1 MPPTEPRPY
10 ESRPRTA
17 GSARQP
23 RLTPDEGQERLVD
36 LLKLVPA
43 DQDRKAVVARGLA
56 QRRPATSVK
65 GQQAVPRRGEIA
77 AMPSA
82 EQRVAELVE
91 RAGAPPA

>member
-1 MPPTEPRPY
+1 MGGEEDGSP
-10 ESRPRTA
+10 A
-17 GSARQP
+17 G
-23 RLTPDEGQERLVD
+23 EVG
-36 LLKLVPA
+36 
-43 DQDRKAVVARGLA
+43 GIWLA

-82 EQRVAELVE
+82 EQRMAELVE